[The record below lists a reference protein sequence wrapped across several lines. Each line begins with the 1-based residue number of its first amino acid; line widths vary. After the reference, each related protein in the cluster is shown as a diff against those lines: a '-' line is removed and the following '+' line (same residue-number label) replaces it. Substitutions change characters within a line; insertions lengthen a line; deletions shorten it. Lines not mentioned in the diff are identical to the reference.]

1 MYVVRKWPLRGRRRF
16 VCVGI
21 SDSKSVVTVHRAF
34 RAKFAKDTP
43 TDKTIREWCKQLTET
58 GCLCKQKS
66 SGRPLTAEDDVERV
80 RASFLHSP
88 NISNCQKK
96 NQFSCGCEQF
106 H

>member
-58 GCLCKQKS
+58 GCLCKQKL
-66 SGRPLTAEDDVERV
+66 SGRPLLNTLRTREFKLFKRPFPG
-80 RASFLHSP
+80 FLT
-88 NISNCQKK
+88 ILTL
-96 NQFSCGCEQF
+96 
-106 H
+106 